1 MKPYGNYRKLYES
14 LRRYDSQQVAVQRME
29 DLAEIE
35 EIWRYYEKLSIDEL
49 RLIGAAI
56 KKTEAQLGY
65 IPFCF
70 STVPFVFLVFSA
82 KLSTMITSNLIVLF
96 LAIVTLA
103 SIAIYL
109 IHRHFTH
116 KSYNALHL
124 HIVEAL
130 LHLKKDEDGKE
141 KNDEDEKAEEDDE
154 KKDDQP
160 EPISSLS
167 CGSASSASSS

>member
-1 MKPYGNYRKLYES
+1 MKPYGNFRKLYES
-14 LRRYDSQQVAVQRME
+14 LRCHDSQQAAVQRVE
-29 DLAEIE
+29 DLAEIA
-35 EIWRYYEKLSIDEL
+35 EIWRFYEKLSLDEL

-70 STVPFVFLVFSA
+70 STIPFVFLIFSA
-82 KLSTMITSNLIVLF
+82 KLSTMITFNLLILV
-96 LAIVTLA
+96 LAIAALA
-103 SIAIYL
+103 ALAIWL

-130 LHLKKDEDGKE
+130 LQQKTAEHELRQKE
-141 KNDEDEKAEEDDE
+141 SSNRGEQAEAV
-154 KKDDQP
+154 P
-160 EPISSLS
+160 SLA

>member
-1 MKPYGNYRKLYES
+1 MKPYGNYRKLYEA
-14 LRRYDSQQVAVQRME
+14 LRRYDSQQAAVQSVA
-29 DLAEIE
+29 DLAEIA
-35 EIWRYYEKLSIDEL
+35 EIWRFYEKLSADEL

-70 STVPFVFLVFSA
+70 STIPFVFLIFSA
-82 KLSTMITSNLIVLF
+82 KLSTMIPFSFIMLI
-96 LAIVTLA
+96 LAIATLA
-103 SIAIYL
+103 AIAIWL

-130 LHLKKDEDGKE
+130 LEQQNQAERERRQRESNRDEPKDE
-141 KNDEDEKAEEDDE
+141 A
-154 KKDDQP
+154 P
-160 EPISSLS
+160 PLP
-167 CGSASSASSS
+167 CTRSASSP